1 MSVRVLIV
9 DDHQIVRQGLKM
21 LIESRPDLIVAGEA
35 ADGVEGVRKAEELL
49 PDAVILDVSMPNMN
63 GLTAAR
69 AIRKS
74 VPGTKILMLTQHA
87 VPQMRAEARDAG
99 ANGYLL
105 KSHAA
110 KDLFAAIDALM
121 RGEHFWGGSTP

>member
-21 LIESRPDLIVAGEA
+21 LIDSRPDLIVVGEA
-35 ADGVEGVRKAEELL
+35 ADGVEGVRKAKELL
-49 PDAVILDVSMPNMN
+49 PDVVILDVSMPNMN

-69 AIRKS
+69 ATRKS
-74 VPGTKILMLTQHA
+74 VPGIKILILTQHE

-99 ANGYLL
+99 ADGYLL
-105 KSHAA
+105 KSNAA
-110 KDLFAAIDALM
+110 KDLFAAIDSLM
-121 RGEHFWGGSTP
+121 RGEQFWGGSTP